1 MNKID
6 EPTNWHLKLFKKSLL
21 KQDKLKAISS
31 FLDIVDDRRCLD
43 IGGDNGVISYYL
55 RREGGQW
62 WSADLEDEAV
72 DSIRSLVK
80 ERVFKIADGKIPFED
95 NFFDMVVIVDFLEHI
110 PGEREFI
117 DELWRVLGEEGTL
130 IINVPY
136 VKRFSLLRGIRNVL
150 GLTDEKHGHLRPGY
164 TFNSLNALLKDRFE
178 VERYKTYSGFFAELT
193 DTLIAFAYENI
204 GKGKNKKS
212 KKGVLI
218 DEDAFRK
225 NKKTFKLYS
234 LIYPIIWL
242 VSRLD
247 YLLFFLKGYKLILKA
262 KRMEKGN
269 RLAIKS
275 IVGV

>member
-1 MNKID
+1 MNAMNKTN
-6 EPTNWHLKLFKKSLL
+6 EFTNWHLKLFKKSLL

-31 FLDIVDDRRCLD
+31 FLDVSSEKRCLD
-43 IGGDNGVISYYL
+43 IGGDNGVISHYL
-55 RREGGQW
+55 RRKGGQW
-62 WSADLEDEAV
+62 WSADQEDEAV

-80 ERVFKIADGKIPFED
+80 ERVFKVADGKIPFED
-95 NFFDMVVIVDFLEHI
+95 NFFDIVVIVDFLEHI

-117 DELWRVLGEEGTL
+117 EELWRVLGEGGTL

-136 VKRFSLLRGIRNVL
+136 VKRFSFLRAIQNVL

-164 TFNSLNALLKDRFE
+164 TLNSLNALLKDGFE
-178 VERYKTYSGFFAELT
+178 VERHKTYSGFFAELM
-193 DTLIAFAYENI
+193 DTIIGFAYENI
-204 GKGKNKKS
+204 GKEKNKKS

-234 LIYPIIWL
+234 LVYPFIWL

-247 YLLFFLKGYKLILKA
+247 YLLFFLNGYKLILKA
-262 KRMEKGN
+262 KKIQKEQK
-269 RLAIKS
+269 
-275 IVGV
+275 